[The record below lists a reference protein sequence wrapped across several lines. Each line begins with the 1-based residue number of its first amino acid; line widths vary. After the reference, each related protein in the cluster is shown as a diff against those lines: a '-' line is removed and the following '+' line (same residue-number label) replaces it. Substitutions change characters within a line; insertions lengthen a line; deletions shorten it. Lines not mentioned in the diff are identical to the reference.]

1 MAGFR
6 GTVFDIPITRDV
18 ELHALEWPSDDD
30 LKSET
35 LGGNRDFSPL
45 GRMGWVE
52 VGITLDEEEAII
64 DDIAESQDPGTAY
77 RGWFETNEESDEP
90 ALCGFDLGTNAL
102 AAALS
107 AARCI
112 PFYSCNGGAFD
123 DGHHEKYPLVAFFC
137 PTGIFPFVFA
147 AAEKAG
153 AGLEYNHA
161 GGLSIFARNVDAL
174 IGAAAALYERRK
186 EIDAVEGVPDVEID

>member
-1 MAGFR
+1 MTGFR
-6 GTVFDIPITRDV
+6 GRVFDIPITRDV
-18 ELHALEWPSDDD
+18 EPSALDWPSDDD
-30 LKSET
+30 LESET
-35 LGGNRDFSPL
+35 LGGNRDFSFL
-45 GRMGWVE
+45 GRIGWLE
-52 VGITLDEEEAII
+52 VGITLEEEEQVIEE
-64 DDIAESQDPGTAY
+64 IAESQDPDMAY
-77 RGWFETNEESDEP
+77 REWFETNEEFDEP
-90 ALCGFDLGTNAL
+90 ALYGFDLGTNAL

-112 PFYSCNGGAFD
+112 PFYSCNAGAFD
-123 DGHHEKYPLVAFFC
+123 DGHHEEYPLVAFFC

-174 IGAAAALYERRK
+174 IGVAAALYERRMD
-186 EIDAVEGVPDVEID
+186 IDAVEGVPGLR